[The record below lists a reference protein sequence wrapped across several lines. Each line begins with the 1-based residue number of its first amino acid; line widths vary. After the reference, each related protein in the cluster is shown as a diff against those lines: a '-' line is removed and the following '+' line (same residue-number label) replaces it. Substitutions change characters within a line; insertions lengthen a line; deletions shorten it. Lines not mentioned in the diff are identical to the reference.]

1 MQFYIGKFCI
11 FMDFQ
16 FGSWK
21 EGGNVRM
28 VKHVVVIW
36 DKKMVEGE
44 MPTALSKQPAMELDA
59 SKPHTCKMEH
69 HFS

>member
-1 MQFYIGKFCI
+1 
-11 FMDFQ
+11 MDFQ

-59 SKPHTCKMEH
+59 SKPHMQNGASFFLSIEP
-69 HFS
+69 